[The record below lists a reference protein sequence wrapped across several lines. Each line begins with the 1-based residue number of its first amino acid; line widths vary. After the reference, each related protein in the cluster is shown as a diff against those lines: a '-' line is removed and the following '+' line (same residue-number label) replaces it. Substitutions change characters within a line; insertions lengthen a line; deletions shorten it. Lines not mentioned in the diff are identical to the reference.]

1 MPFLLH
7 ILYFNPNFVLK
18 MQFSVNY
25 TVVFFI
31 FQEKIHLY
39 KNIFD
44 KNSRFSLDKSQ
55 FLAYY
60 IFIMKAE
67 RDKTLR
73 YAAPERAALAASG
86 LQYRFC
92 YHPFYGA
99 RRKWRVGAARYRRQ
113 ELNLEWNRVIKS
125 TSLHFAMGFYFLSK
139 GRKNH
144 ENH

>member
-7 ILYFNPNFVLK
+7 LLYFNPNFALK
-18 MQFSVNY
+18 MQFYINY
-25 TVVFFI
+25 TSVFFI
-31 FQEKIHLY
+31 FWAKIQLY

-44 KNSRFSLDKSQ
+44 KNQRFSLDKSQ

-73 YAAPERAALAASG
+73 YTAPERAALAASG

-99 RRKWRVGAARYRRQ
+99 RRKWRVGTARYRRQ

-125 TSLHFAMGFYFLSK
+125 TSLHFCNGVLFFIE
-139 GRKNH
+139 RKKKS
-144 ENH
+144 

>member
-1 MPFLLH
+1 
-7 ILYFNPNFVLK
+7 

-31 FQEKIHLY
+31 FWAKIHLY

-44 KNSRFSLDKSQ
+44 KNPRFSLDKSQ

-99 RRKWRVGAARYRRQ
+99 RRKWRVGTARYRRQ
-113 ELNLEWNRVIKS
+113 ELNLEWNRVYQKHLIAFCNGVLFFIERKKKS
-125 TSLHFAMGFYFLSK
+125 
-139 GRKNH
+139 
-144 ENH
+144 

>member
-31 FQEKIHLY
+31 FQAKIHLY

-99 RRKWRVGAARYRRQ
+99 RRKWRVGLCPLSQ
-113 ELNLEWNRVIKS
+113 TRVKS
-125 TSLHFAMGFYFLSK
+125 LSGTVLSK
-139 GRKNH
+139 APHCSLCNEVLFLIERKKKS
-144 ENH
+144 

>member
-7 ILYFNPNFVLK
+7 ILYFNPNFVLE
-18 MQFSVNY
+18 MQFYINY
-25 TVVFFI
+25 TSVFFI
-31 FQEKIHLY
+31 FLAKIQLY

-44 KNSRFSLDKSQ
+44 KNPRFSLDKSQ

-73 YAAPERAALAASG
+73 YTAPERAALAASG

-99 RRKWRVGAARYRRQ
+99 RRKWRVGTARYRRQ
-113 ELNLEWNRVIKS
+113 ELNLEWNRVYQKHLIAFCNGVLFFIERKKKS
-125 TSLHFAMGFYFLSK
+125 
-139 GRKNH
+139 
-144 ENH
+144 

>member
-1 MPFLLH
+1 
-7 ILYFNPNFVLK
+7 
-18 MQFSVNY
+18 MQFYINY
-25 TVVFFI
+25 TSVFFI
-31 FQEKIHLY
+31 FLAKIQLY

-44 KNSRFSLDKSQ
+44 KNPRFSLDKSQ

-73 YAAPERAALAASG
+73 YTAPERAALAASG

-99 RRKWRVGAARYRRQ
+99 RRKWRVGTARYRRQ
-113 ELNLEWNRVIKS
+113 ELNLEWNRVYQKHLIAFCNGVLFFIERKKKS
-125 TSLHFAMGFYFLSK
+125 
-139 GRKNH
+139 
-144 ENH
+144 

>member
-1 MPFLLH
+1 
-7 ILYFNPNFVLK
+7 
-18 MQFSVNY
+18 MQFYINY
-25 TVVFFI
+25 TSVFFI
-31 FQEKIHLY
+31 FWAKIHLY

-44 KNSRFSLDKSQ
+44 KNPRFSLDKSR

-73 YAAPERAALAASG
+73 YTAPERAALAASG

-99 RRKWRVGAARYRRQ
+99 RRKWRAGAARYRRQ
-113 ELNLEWNRVIKS
+113 ELKLEWNRVYQKHLIALS
-125 TSLHFAMGFYFLSK
+125 AMGFYFLSK